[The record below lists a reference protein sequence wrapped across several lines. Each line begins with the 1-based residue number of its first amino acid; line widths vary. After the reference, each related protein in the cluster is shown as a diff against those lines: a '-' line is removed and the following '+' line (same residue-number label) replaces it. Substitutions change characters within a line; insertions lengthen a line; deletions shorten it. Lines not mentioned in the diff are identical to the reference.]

1 MSYYYENPP
10 TAGLPLKWS
19 DWWSAGQSLTS
30 RVSEQLHLPPVQ
42 LTCSGTAALI
52 IALTTLAQQ
61 QPQRKTVIV
70 PAYTCP
76 LVALAVHHCG
86 LQLQLCDLKP
96 GSIDMDIAQLSTL
109 LNEQVLAVIPT
120 HLGGRVTDVSTVK
133 QLAQSYQISVIEDAA
148 QALGAEVGQHGD
160 IVLFSLAAG
169 KGLTMYEGGLL
180 TASDMQLRSNL
191 QVMSEKLLPRRCKW
205 ELLRTLELFG
215 YTALYNPAGLHFV
228 YGQGRRKALRR
239 QQWIAAVGDD
249 FDFDI
254 PMHRV
259 SRWRQHVA
267 ANAFLRL
274 PAFLDALQKQAYQ
287 RSEQLQSISGIDVI
301 VDQHG
306 RGVWPFLMVLLPTG
320 QHRDAVL
327 KQLWTSPLGVT
338 RLFIHP
344 LSQYDYLQPILP
356 ASSMPNAEDFAARMF
371 TITNSLW
378 LTDAQFSQICE
389 VIQDA
394 VR

>member
-19 DWWSAGQSLTS
+19 DWWPAAQSLTS
-30 RVSEQLHLPPVQ
+30 RVSEQLHLPPLQ

-109 LNEQVLAVIPT
+109 LNEHVLAVIPT

-191 QVMSEKLLPRRCKW
+191 QGMSEKLLPRRCKW

-215 YTALYNPAGLHFV
+215 YTALYNPTGLHFV

-267 ANAFLRL
+267 ANACLRL
-274 PAFLDALQKQAYQ
+274 PAFLDMLQKQAYQ
-287 RSEQLQSISGIDVI
+287 RIEQLQSISGIEVI

-306 RGVWPFLMVLLPTG
+306 RGVWPFLMVLLPAC

-344 LSQYDYLQPILP
+344 LSQYDYLQPIIP

-371 TITNSLW
+371 TITNGLW

>member
-19 DWWSAGQSLTS
+19 DWWPAAQSLTS
-30 RVSEQLHLPPVQ
+30 RVSEQFHLPPLQ

-180 TASDMQLRSNL
+180 TASNMQLRNNL
-191 QVMSEKLLPRRCKW
+191 QAMSKKLLPRRYKW
-205 ELLRTLELFG
+205 ELLRILELFG

-239 QQWIAAVGDD
+239 QQWISAVGDD

-259 SRWRQHVA
+259 SRWRQQVA

-274 PAFLDALQKQAYQ
+274 PVFLDMLQKQAYQ
-287 RSEQLQSISGIDVI
+287 RIEQLQSISGIEVI

-306 RGVWPFLMVLLPTG
+306 RGVWPFLMVLLPAD

-327 KQLWTSPLGVT
+327 KQLWPSPLGVT

-344 LSQYDYLQPILP
+344 LSQYDYLQPIVP

-371 TITNSLW
+371 TITNSPW
-378 LTDAQFSQICE
+378 LTDAQFSRICE